1 LLHQKFFFS
10 AIKLKLCNAI
20 GLKLCAAI
28 KKAAYFFAISPMRP
42 HFFAVFGN
50 GSTFNLLLAIRQSL
64 YLEQQF
70 SFQQAKRFH

>member
-1 LLHQKFFFS
+1 MSDYSIDLILPALLV
-10 AIKLKLCNAI
+10 

-28 KKAAYFFAISPMRP
+28 KKAAYLFTISPMRP

-70 SFQQAKRFH
+70 SF